1 MRNLIFIIVVSSVY
15 AACTGTT
22 TASKENSDSTS
33 TTPAASAIS
42 YPYTADYTSK
52 ISRGSDSNAL
62 LVLNS
67 YKAWETGDM
76 TALSN
81 TLADSV
87 EMMFSSGYEVSS
99 TRDSI
104 MNMAKKFRDSL
115 SSVKIDMG
123 VWEPVH
129 ADDKNQ
135 DAVLVW
141 YKEIDTYKNGKID
154 SGNYHE
160 INGVKD
166 GKITF
171 VQSYSRK
178 NKK

>member
-15 AACTGTT
+15 TACTGTT
-22 TASKENSDSTS
+22 TASKESGESTPG
-33 TTPAASAIS
+33 TSATSEIS
-42 YPYTADYTSK
+42 FPYTADFSSK
-52 ISRGSDSNAL
+52 ISRGNDSNAL

-76 TALSN
+76 TALAN

-87 EMMFSSGYEVSS
+87 EMIFSNGTDISS

-104 MNMAKKFRDSL
+104 MAMAKNYRDSL
-115 SSVKIDMG
+115 SSVNIKMG
-123 VWEPVH
+123 VWEPVR
-129 ADDKNQ
+129 ADDKNV

-141 YKEIDTYKNGKID
+141 YKEIDTYKNGKVD
-154 SGNYHE
+154 SADYHE

-171 VQSYSRK
+171 VESYRRK
-178 NKK
+178 K

>member
-1 MRNLIFIIVVSSVY
+1 MKNLIFIVVVSAVY
-15 AACTGTT
+15 TACTGTT
-22 TASKENSDSTS
+22 TASKEENEN
-33 TTPAASAIS
+33 AATASSSSIS
-42 YPYTADYTSK
+42 FPYTADYSSK

-76 TALSN
+76 SALANS
-81 TLADSV
+81 LADSV
-87 EMMFSSGYEVSS
+87 EMIFGNGSHVSA

-104 MNMAKKFRDSL
+104 MTMAKNFRDSL
-115 SSVKIDMG
+115 SSVKIKMG

-129 ADDKNQ
+129 SQDKGD

-141 YKEIDTYKNGKID
+141 YSETDTYKNGKVD
-154 SGNYHE
+154 SADYHE
-160 INGVKD
+160 VNGVKD

-171 VQSYSRK
+171 IESYRRT
-178 NKK
+178 KK